1 MSMLG
6 ATNHLWHNVFWKF
19 NKKKRRTVMFI
30 PDVIN
35 TLLMGLIFMVI
46 IVTIVRPFVLNLVG
60 QAASNSD
67 MQRAAID
74 AVEREMI
81 RKAEL
86 FEAQRADKIKYQ
98 MMLLEKPEK
107 PKPKPVI
114 EPEPEPEVVPEP
126 EPVAEVV
133 PEPEAPAEPEV
144 VAEEVPAVEEPSEV
158 LEETPAEVADAPEAA
173 AETADEGEPLGEGE
187 IEIREGESLAEIKE
201 RIRKEQQKAKK
212 PTIPPELLNSANSY
226 EDKVGVVRM
235 VVQSDQARVAAA
247 IRGMIQITK

>member
-1 MSMLG
+1 
-6 ATNHLWHNVFWKF
+6 
-19 NKKKRRTVMFI
+19 MFI

-35 TLLMGLIFMVI
+35 TLLMGLIFMVV
-46 IVTIVRPFVLNLVG
+46 IVTIVRPFVLNMVG

-107 PKPKPVI
+107 PKPKPVV
-114 EPEPEPEVVPEP
+114 EPEPEVVPEP
-126 EPVAEVV
+126 VAVVEPEPVAEVQ
-133 PEPEAPAEPEV
+133 PEVVEEVAAPEVAVEEPAPEVAAEEVAAEAPAEP
-144 VAEEVPAVEEPSEV
+144 AEEEEA
-158 LEETPAEVADAPEAA
+158 LAD
-173 AETADEGEPLGEGE
+173 GE
-187 IEIREGESLAEIKE
+187 IEIREGESLAEIKD

-235 VVQSDQARVAAA
+235 VVQADQSRVASV
-247 IRGMIQITK
+247 IRGMIQINK

>member
-1 MSMLG
+1 MWTLG
-6 ATNHLWHNVFWKF
+6 AKSRPWRNVFWKF
-19 NKKKRRTVMFI
+19 NNKKKRRTTMFI

-35 TLLMGLIFMVI
+35 TLLMGLIFMVV
-46 IVTIVRPFVLNLVG
+46 IVTIVRPFVLNMVG

-98 MMLLEKPEK
+98 MLLLEKPEK
-107 PKPKPVI
+107 PKPKPVV

-126 EPVAEVV
+126 VAVVEPEPVAEVQ
-133 PEPEAPAEPEV
+133 PEAVEVPAEPEV
-144 VAEEVPAVEEPSEV
+144 AVE
-158 LEETPAEVADAPEAA
+158 EAA
-173 AETADEGEPLGEGE
+173 AETAIEDVAAEAPAEPAEEEEALAEGE

>member
-1 MSMLG
+1 
-6 ATNHLWHNVFWKF
+6 
-19 NKKKRRTVMFI
+19 MFI

-35 TLLMGLIFMVI
+35 TLLMGLIFMVV

-60 QAASNSD
+60 QAASNSE
-67 MQRAAID
+67 MQKAAIA

-107 PKPKPVI
+107 PKPKPVV
-114 EPEPEPEVVPEP
+114 EPEPEVVPEP
-126 EPVAEVV
+126 VAEVL
-133 PEPEAPAEPEV
+133 PEPVEEVQPEVVEEQVTPEVAEAPAEEN
-144 VAEEVPAVEEPSEV
+144 
-158 LEETPAEVADAPEAA
+158 APEAA
-173 AETADEGEPLGEGE
+173 PEEAAEAPAEEAEVEEALAEGE
-187 IEIREGESLAEIKE
+187 IEIREGETLAEIKE

-212 PTIPPELLNSANSY
+212 PTIPPELLNTANSY

-235 VVQSDQARVAAA
+235 VVQTDQSRVAAV
-247 IRGMIQITK
+247 IRGMIQVGK

>member
-1 MSMLG
+1 
-6 ATNHLWHNVFWKF
+6 
-19 NKKKRRTVMFI
+19 MFI

-46 IVTIVRPFVLNLVG
+46 IVTIVRPFVLNMVG

-67 MQRAAID
+67 MQKAAID

-126 EPVAEVV
+126 VAEVV

-144 VAEEVPAVEEPSEV
+144 VAEEVPAVEESSEV

-173 AETADEGEPLGEGE
+173 AESAEDGEALGDGE

>member
-1 MSMLG
+1 
-6 ATNHLWHNVFWKF
+6 
-19 NKKKRRTVMFI
+19 MFI

-35 TLLMGLIFMVI
+35 TLLMGLIFMVV
-46 IVTIVRPFVLNLVG
+46 IVTIVRPFVLNMVG

-107 PKPKPVI
+107 PKPKPVV
-114 EPEPEPEVVPEP
+114 EPEPEKVP

-133 PEPEAPAEPEV
+133 PEPVAEVVPEPVVEPEV
-144 VAEEVPAVEEPSEV
+144 VEEPVPETPVEEVAVEEVPAEAVPETTVAEDSSEEAQP
-158 LEETPAEVADAPEAA
+158 EEELP
-173 AETADEGEPLGEGE
+173 EGE
-187 IEIREGESLAEIKE
+187 IEIREGETLAEIKE

-235 VVQSDQARVAAA
+235 VVQADQSRVASV
-247 IRGMIQITK
+247 IRGMIQVGK

>member
-1 MSMLG
+1 
-6 ATNHLWHNVFWKF
+6 
-19 NKKKRRTVMFI
+19 MFI

-46 IVTIVRPFVLNLVG
+46 VVTIVRPFVLNMVG
-60 QAASNSD
+60 GGANHEDIQKAAV
-67 MQRAAID
+67 D

-86 FEAQRADKIKYQ
+86 FEAKRADQIKYQ
-98 MMLLEKPEK
+98 MMLLELPVK

-114 EPEPEPEVVPEP
+114 EVEPEPEPVPEPEAEEVVP
-126 EPVAEVV
+126 EPVAEV
-133 PEPEAPAEPEV
+133 APEV
-144 VAEEVPAVEEPSEV
+144 V
-158 LEETPAEVADAPEAA
+158 EETPAPVEEAEAA
-173 AETADEGEPLGEGE
+173 PAETEASEGEPAPAEGEASAEEEGEPVGEGE

-212 PTIPPELLNSANSY
+212 PSIPPELLNSANSY

-235 VVQSDQARVAAA
+235 VVQADQSRVASV
-247 IRGMIQITK
+247 IRGMIQIQK

>member
-1 MSMLG
+1 
-6 ATNHLWHNVFWKF
+6 
-19 NKKKRRTVMFI
+19 MFI

-35 TLLMGLIFMVI
+35 TLLMGLIFMVV

-60 QAASNSD
+60 SAVSNSD
-67 MQRAAID
+67 MQKAAVD

-86 FEAQRADKIKYQ
+86 FEAQRAEKIKYQ
-98 MMLLEKPEK
+98 MLLLEVPNK
-107 PKPKPVI
+107 PKPKPVF
-114 EPEPEPEVVPEP
+114 EPDPEPEVVPEP
-126 EPVAEVV
+126 VAEVA
-133 PEPEAPAEPEV
+133 PEPVEELQPE
-144 VAEEVPAVEEPSEV
+144 VAEEAVVEETV
-158 LEETPAEVADAPEAA
+158 ETPAEETAEVPAEEAPEAE
-173 AETADEGEPLGEGE
+173 AEVVEEEEALAEGE

-235 VVQSDQARVAAA
+235 VVQTDQSRVAAV
-247 IRGMIQITK
+247 IRGMIQVK

>member
-1 MSMLG
+1 
-6 ATNHLWHNVFWKF
+6 
-19 NKKKRRTVMFI
+19 MFI

-35 TLLMGLIFMVI
+35 TLLMGLIFMVV
-46 IVTIVRPFVLNLVG
+46 IVTIIRPFVLNLVG

-67 MQRAAID
+67 MQKAAIA
-74 AVEREMI
+74 AVEREMM

-86 FEAQRADKIKYQ
+86 FEAQRAEKIKYQ

-107 PKPKPVI
+107 PKPKPVV
-114 EPEPEPEVVPEP
+114 EPEPEEVP

-133 PEPEAPAEPEV
+133 PEPVAEVVPEPVVEPEV
-144 VAEEVPAVEEPSEV
+144 VEVPAPDTPVEEVAVE
-158 LEETPAEVADAPEAA
+158 EVAEPEPEPVV
-173 AETADEGEPLGEGE
+173 AEAVAEEAEPEEELPDGE

-235 VVQSDQARVAAA
+235 VVQSDQSRVAAV
-247 IRGMIQITK
+247 IRGMIQVK

>member
-1 MSMLG
+1 
-6 ATNHLWHNVFWKF
+6 
-19 NKKKRRTVMFI
+19 
-30 PDVIN
+30 
-35 TLLMGLIFMVI
+35 MVV
-46 IVTIVRPFVLNLVG
+46 IVTIVRPFVLNMVG

-107 PKPKPVI
+107 PKPKPVV
-114 EPEPEPEVVPEP
+114 EPEPEVVPEP
-126 EPVAEVV
+126 VAVVESEPVAEMPVEVV
-133 PEPEAPAEPEV
+133 EETVAPEVALEEATPEVAAEEVAAEAPAEP
-144 VAEEVPAVEEPSEV
+144 AEE
-158 LEETPAEVADAPEAA
+158 EALA
-173 AETADEGEPLGEGE
+173 EGE
-187 IEIREGESLAEIKE
+187 IEIREGESLAEIKD

-235 VVQSDQARVAAA
+235 VVQADQSRVASV
-247 IRGMIQITK
+247 IRGMIQVGK

>member
-1 MSMLG
+1 
-6 ATNHLWHNVFWKF
+6 
-19 NKKKRRTVMFI
+19 MFI

-35 TLLMGLIFMVI
+35 TLLMGLIFMVV
-46 IVTIVRPFVLNLVG
+46 IVTIVRPFVLNMVG

-114 EPEPEPEVVPEP
+114 EPEPEVVPEP
-126 EPVAEVV
+126 VAVVEPEPVVEVQPEVV
-133 PEPEAPAEPEV
+133 EEPAVPEVAVEDPAPEAPAEEAV
-144 VAEEVPAVEEPSEV
+144 AVAVAEPVEE
-158 LEETPAEVADAPEAA
+158 EEEALA
-173 AETADEGEPLGEGE
+173 EGE
-187 IEIREGESLAEIKE
+187 IEIREGESLAEIKD

-235 VVQSDQARVAAA
+235 VVQADQSRVASV
-247 IRGMIQITK
+247 IRGMIQVGK

>member
-1 MSMLG
+1 
-6 ATNHLWHNVFWKF
+6 
-19 NKKKRRTVMFI
+19 MFI

-35 TLLMGLIFMVI
+35 TLLMGLIFMVV

-60 QAASNSD
+60 EAASNSD
-67 MQRAAID
+67 MQKAAID

-107 PKPKPVI
+107 PKPKPVV
-114 EPEPEPEVVPEP
+114 EPEPEEVP
-126 EPVAEVV
+126 EPVAEVL
-133 PEPEAPAEPEV
+133 PEVEEAP
-144 VAEEVPAVEEPSEV
+144 VAEETPAVEEVVEAPVEEPVAEAVPEDTNAQVPSDEP
-158 LEETPAEVADAPEAA
+158 PAEED
-173 AETADEGEPLGEGE
+173 EPLAEGE

-212 PTIPPELLNSANSY
+212 PTIPPELLNTANSY

-235 VVQSDQARVAAA
+235 VVQADQSRVASV
-247 IRGMIQITK
+247 IRGMIQIGK

>member
-1 MSMLG
+1 
-6 ATNHLWHNVFWKF
+6 
-19 NKKKRRTVMFI
+19 MFI

-35 TLLMGLIFMVI
+35 TLLMGLIFMVV
-46 IVTIVRPFVLNLVG
+46 IVTIVRPFVLNMVG

-114 EPEPEPEVVPEP
+114 EPEPEVVPEP
-126 EPVAEVV
+126 VAVVEPEPVVEVQPEVV
-133 PEPEAPAEPEV
+133 EEPAVPEVAVEDPAPEAPAEEAV
-144 VAEEVPAVEEPSEV
+144 AVAVAEPVEE
-158 LEETPAEVADAPEAA
+158 EEEALA
-173 AETADEGEPLGEGE
+173 EGE
-187 IEIREGESLAEIKE
+187 IEIREGESLAEIKD

-212 PTIPPELLNSANSY
+212 PTNPPELLNSANSY

-235 VVQSDQARVAAA
+235 VVQADQSRVASV
-247 IRGMIQITK
+247 IRGMIQVGK

>member
-1 MSMLG
+1 
-6 ATNHLWHNVFWKF
+6 
-19 NKKKRRTVMFI
+19 MFI

-35 TLLMGLIFMVI
+35 TLLMGLIFMVV

-67 MQRAAID
+67 MQKAAID
-74 AVEREMI
+74 AVEREMM

-86 FEAQRADKIKYQ
+86 FEAQRAEKIKYQ

-114 EPEPEPEVVPEP
+114 EPEPEPEQVP
-126 EPVAEVV
+126 EPVAEVL
-133 PEPEAPAEPEV
+133 PEPEVAETPVQEVAVEEVVETPVDEV
-144 VAEEVPAVEEPSEV
+144 VAE
-158 LEETPAEVADAPEAA
+158 AA
-173 AETADEGEPLGEGE
+173 AEDTNAQATTDEAPADEEEEALGEGE
-187 IEIREGESLAEIKE
+187 IEIREGETLAEIKE

-212 PTIPPELLNSANSY
+212 PAIPPELLNTANSY

-235 VVQSDQARVAAA
+235 VVQADQTRVASV
-247 IRGMIQITK
+247 IRSMIQVGK

>member
-1 MSMLG
+1 
-6 ATNHLWHNVFWKF
+6 
-19 NKKKRRTVMFI
+19 MFI

-35 TLLMGLIFMVI
+35 TLLMGLIFMVV

-60 QAASNSD
+60 EAVSNSD
-67 MQRAAID
+67 MQKEAIA
-74 AVEREMI
+74 AVERELL

-107 PKPKPVI
+107 PKPKPVV
-114 EPEPEPEVVPEP
+114 EPEE

-133 PEPEAPAEPEV
+133 PEIEEAP
-144 VAEEVPAVEEPSEV
+144 VAEEAAPIEEASD
-158 LEETPAEVADAPEAA
+158 TPVDDMEAA
-173 AETADEGEPLGEGE
+173 SETETAEATTDELPTEEEEGEALAEGE

-212 PTIPPELLNSANSY
+212 PTIPPELLNTANSY

-235 VVQSDQARVAAA
+235 VVQADQSRVASV
-247 IRGMIQITK
+247 IRGMIQIGK

>member
-1 MSMLG
+1 M
-6 ATNHLWHNVFWKF
+6 
-19 NKKKRRTVMFI
+19 MFI

-46 IVTIVRPFVLNLVG
+46 IVTIVRPFVLNMVG

-67 MQRAAID
+67 MQRAAVD

-98 MMLLEKPEK
+98 MLLLEKPEK
-107 PKPKPVI
+107 PKPKPVV

-126 EPVAEVV
+126 EVPAPTEVV
-133 PEPEAPAEPEV
+133 V
-144 VAEEVPAVEEPSEV
+144 EETPAVEESIEV
-158 LEETPAEVADAPEAA
+158 VQDTHAEVADAPEAA
-173 AETADEGEPLGEGE
+173 AEPAEEEEALAEGE